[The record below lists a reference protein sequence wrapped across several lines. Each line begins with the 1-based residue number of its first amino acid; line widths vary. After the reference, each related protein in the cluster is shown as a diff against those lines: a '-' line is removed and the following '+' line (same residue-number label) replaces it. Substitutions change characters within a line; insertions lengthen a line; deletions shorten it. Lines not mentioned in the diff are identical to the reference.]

1 MKKVLSL
8 ILALI
13 LAFSLGACGNKAPE
27 NEPVSTPEATAAP
40 EPTPTPTPTPEPVS
54 FEFGSVKGSS
64 YINRHFKLA
73 CDFGPGW
80 ILSSS
85 SAEEKMAEMELDGL
99 GTELDAL
106 SVNTE
111 SALILMGDMNDFS
124 KDDFDF
130 SIQTLKQGYLMTLPE
145 AMAQDGITDPTIE
158 QIQLDFAG
166 RSCDG
171 FEITGNAEGEAYHGI
186 YLFLIEEQSVAL
198 IYVDCFG
205 ENVCPELL
213 EKFYEPSDEQ
223 IAASSSEK
231 APEEEESKD
240 NSPAADSAEKPLERG
255 VSNGNVYE
263 SEFLGIG
270 CKLDNGWMIYDDNML
285 EALMGLTAGFM
296 QDENSREALE
306 QMDGFFD
313 FFAYF
318 DQGRRS
324 MNILLQN
331 MGKLF
336 GLVMDED
343 SFVDSTLEVLKDQLE
358 ANGMINV
365 KVEEISIEFAG
376 KERRAIHSA
385 AEFNGAPY
393 YTTSIFLKSGD
404 YMATVSLSSYNRD
417 ICSSFASYFYA
428 LG

>member
-27 NEPVSTPEATAAP
+27 NKPVSTPEATAAP

-130 SIQTLKQGYLMTLPE
+130 SIQALKQGYLMTLTE

-158 QIQLDFAG
+158 QIQLEFAG

-171 FEITGNAEGEAYHGI
+171 FEINGNAEGEAYHGI
-186 YLFLIEEQSVAL
+186 YLFLFEEQSVAL

-213 EKFYEPSDEQ
+213 NKFYEPSEEQ
-223 IAASSSEK
+223 IAASAPEK
-231 APEEEESKD
+231 APVEEASKD
-240 NSPAADSAEKPLERG
+240 NSPAADSEEKPLERG

-313 FFAYF
+313 FCASAN
-318 DQGRRS
+318 QGLYS

-343 SFVDSTLEVLKDQLE
+343 GFVDSTLSVLAAQLE
-358 ANGMINV
+358 ANGMVNV
-365 KVEEISIEFAG
+365 NVEETRVEFAG
-376 KERRAIHSA
+376 KERRAIHSS

-404 YMATVSLSSYNRD
+404 YMATVSLSSYNED
-417 ICSSFASYFYA
+417 VCSSFADYFYA